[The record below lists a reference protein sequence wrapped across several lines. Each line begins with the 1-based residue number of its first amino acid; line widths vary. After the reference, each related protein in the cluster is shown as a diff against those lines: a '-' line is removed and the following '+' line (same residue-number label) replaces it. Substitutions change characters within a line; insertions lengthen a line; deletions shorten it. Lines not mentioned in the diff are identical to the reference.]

1 MLKKAVQQ
9 GRSERSGEGVRLGTL
24 SFCAKRERRWRPFFS
39 ILLGFSAF
47 RTSGGFFCCVTL
59 FGGQGK
65 ELLALPA
72 GANFEVGS
80 SLVVNVSGQEQFQWV
95 ISDRTSIGE
104 LDDGQAI
111 VKDFKVSFLSF
122 SGQDM
127 PDDEHRLSLTLR
139 SKVS

>member
-1 MLKKAVQQ
+1 
-9 GRSERSGEGVRLGTL
+9 
-24 SFCAKRERRWRPFFS
+24 
-39 ILLGFSAF
+39 
-47 RTSGGFFCCVTL
+47 
-59 FGGQGK
+59 
-65 ELLALPA
+65 LLALPA

-95 ISDRTSIGE
+95 ISDRTTIGE

-127 PDDEHRLSLTLR
+127 PDDEHRLSLTFR